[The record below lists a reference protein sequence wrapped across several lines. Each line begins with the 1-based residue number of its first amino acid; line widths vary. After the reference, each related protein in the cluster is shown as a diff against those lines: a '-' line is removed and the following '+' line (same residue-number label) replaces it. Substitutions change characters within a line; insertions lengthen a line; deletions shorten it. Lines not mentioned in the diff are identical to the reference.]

1 MPNKKISDLL
11 TSLEKDTND
20 LFSSTYYSN
29 GLNNQ
34 LFSQVSDEL
43 TTSIQT
49 AIKSDSNYADMS
61 NTTRLYEKLFSNTDG
76 GMGSQSS
83 IIGQKGE
90 LTDIMNLFNDA
101 DMVSNLMNTYAN
113 TRWIKMLDEEID
125 LCVKHMPKLQ
135 TALNI
140 LKDNVLCADSFQ
152 KSFINVKMKN
162 SSNAVDE
169 KFASNAKYI
178 MSTYKFEQKAEQW
191 FETASKYGETF
202 VYCVPYKKALSELL
216 KRKKDT
222 RFSVTESVILEN
234 GKLGSEFKPSIRSEI
249 KEDGYAAGAGIYL
262 SMNRTCL
269 LEEPINAVFES
280 DKKMKEAMYRSVYT
294 EMLLEAT
301 NGNKSSTSIAFD
313 KSIGDELTYD
323 DDSTSADGLIGKGRQ
338 EKNPTIKTR
347 GSVLKTLDRGLTIP
361 IYLDEDFCLGYYY
374 FKLSQTIDEENMSAN
389 TTNSY
394 SSMSSMFSMGDT
406 AQTNNGD
413 LMLRHISQ
421 KISQSIDAT
430 FINANQDLKEEIY
443 MMLKYNDTF
452 NQVANSVNVNV
463 TFIPPEDIIHI
474 KFNEDPKT
482 HRGRSD
488 LWNGLIAAKMWIMLN
503 STSVIGTVTRGQD
516 KRVYYVKTMVETNVA
531 KTLLNVVGQIKK
543 GNFGIRQIE
552 SVNNILGMIGKFN
565 DFVIPV
571 GPSGDSPVTMDV
583 LQGQTFELPQ
593 ELMTNLEE
601 SAINPVVPLEI
612 VNSSTQMDY
621 AIRYT
626 MTNGR
631 LMRTIIAR
639 QAECS
644 EYYSKIFTKLYN
656 CEFDDNAQIEVTLP
670 PPTFLMVTQGAQMIQ
685 NTVQYIDT
693 SADVEMAGRDDE
705 DRNLYRQKM
714 LHRFLPGYIDLDMI
728 KAVKDEIDMEKS
740 IKKSQDAISG
750 DEQ

>member
-1 MPNKKISDLL
+1 MPNKKIGDLL

-49 AIKSDSNYADMS
+49 AIKDDSTYADMS
-61 NTTRLYEKLFSNTDG
+61 NTTRLYEKLFSKVDG
-76 GMGSQSS
+76 GMGSQS
-83 IIGQKGE
+83 IIGKNGDVS
-90 LTDIMNLFNDA
+90 DIMNLFNDA
-101 DMVSNLMNTYAN
+101 DMLSNLMNTYAN

-125 LCVKHMPKLQ
+125 LCVKYMPKLQ

-140 LKDNVLCADSFQ
+140 LRDNVLCADSFQ

-162 SSNAVDE
+162 STVGVDE
-169 KFASNAKYI
+169 KFTSNAKYI
-178 MSTYKFEQKAEQW
+178 MTAYKFEQKAEQW
-191 FETASKYGETF
+191 FETASKYGEAF
-202 VYCVPYKKALSELL
+202 VYCVPYKKALTELL

-222 RFSVTESVILEN
+222 RFMATESVVLEN
-234 GKLGSEFKPSIRSEI
+234 GKLGDNFKPSILSEL
-249 KEDGYAAGAGIYL
+249 KKDGYGAGAGIYL
-262 SMNRTCL
+262 TMNRTCL
-269 LEEPINAVFES
+269 LEEPINAQFES
-280 DKKMKEAMYRSVYT
+280 DKKLKEAMCRSVYT
-294 EMLLEAT
+294 EMLLEST
-301 NGNKSSTSIAFD
+301 NGGKSNTIAFD
-313 KSIGDELTYD
+313 KSIGDELTYE
-323 DDSTSADGLIGKGRQ
+323 DDSTSADGLIGKGKQ
-338 EKNPTIKTR
+338 DKNPTIKTR

-374 FKLSQTIDEENMSAN
+374 FKVSQTTDEGSMSAN
-389 TTNSY
+389 TTNAY
-394 SSMSSMFSMGDT
+394 SSMSSMFAMGDT
-406 AQTNNGD
+406 TQTNNGD

-488 LWNGLIAAKMWIMLN
+488 LWDGLIAAKMWIMLN

-531 KTLLNVVGQIKK
+531 KTLLNVVSQIKK

-552 SVNNILGMIGKFN
+552 SVNNILGMVGKFN

-583 LQGQTFELPQ
+583 LQGQSFELPQ

-631 LMRTIIAR
+631 LLRTVVAR

-644 EYYSKIFTKLYN
+644 DYYSRIFTKLYN
-656 CEFDDNAQIEVTLP
+656 CEFDDNVDIEATLP
-670 PPTFLMVTQGAQMIQ
+670 PPTFLMITQGTQMIQ
-685 NTVQYIDT
+685 NTVQYIDV
-693 SADVEMAGRDDE
+693 SADVEMAGRDDA
-705 DRNLYRQKM
+705 DRNSYRQKM
-714 LHRFLPGYIDLDMI
+714 LHRYLPGYIDLDMI
-728 KAVKDEIDMEKS
+728 KAIKDEIDIEKS
-740 IKKSQDAISG
+740 IQKSKDDITG
-750 DEQ
+750 EEQ